1 MRNKADGPTCYETN
15 LLLSLIDFFFAFI
28 RILNWK
34 SFIYFTAGRTF
45 ITNGNTGKT
54 FSDSVM
60 MHKPSNNKFT
70 DPVPKSGQQDKKSG
84 AGKTSG
90 NRKRRVLKDPPPK
103 VEVPQ
108 TTTPKRVVDPRHPEP
123 IPIQGDLKNG
133 YSVSVSFFF

>member
-1 MRNKADGPTCYETN
+1 
-15 LLLSLIDFFFAFI
+15 
-28 RILNWK
+28 
-34 SFIYFTAGRTF
+34 
-45 ITNGNTGKT
+45 
-54 FSDSVM
+54 M

-84 AGKTSG
+84 AGKKSG

-108 TTTPKRVVDPRHPEP
+108 TTTPKRVVDPRHPDP

-133 YSVSVSFFF
+133 YSVSVSFFFLFIHIIQIVCPSFFELFTFPSISPESLNQFQPNLAKSTLQ